1 MRCSN
6 CSRCVAKDKAIK
18 RFTVRNMVESAAVR
32 DISEASIYPGT
43 CSPLHQRTTRN
54 LTCFI
59 WQNTPSLSS
68 TLKLYTAC
76 RAQFTLMVRF
86 FCESVDD
93 GKVDFFLLQLFV
105 SVLVRVAA
113 TVPLLPVFDGRTE
126 RRLTQRWKTPKQ
138 QQPQPRHKWPYLR
151 IIACAI
157 VSTTSFYSTVV
168 AITTI

>member
-43 CSPLHQRTTRN
+43 FLHLYPRTITH
-54 LTCFI
+54 FI

-86 FCESVDD
+86 FCGSADD
-93 GKVDFFLLQLFV
+93 GEIDFFFSLQLFV

-113 TVPLLPVFDGRTE
+113 TVPLLHVFDGRME
-126 RRLTQRWKTPKQ
+126 RRLTQQWKTPK
-138 QQPQPRHKWPYLR
+138 PQPPQQRHNY
-151 IIACAI
+151 
-157 VSTTSFYSTVV
+157 VV
-168 AITTI
+168 PLYQLHRFIQLLWLSLLSRKPS